1 VVTSATVAASAGFP
15 DHDPEVRI
23 HPDNAAYVL
32 FTSGSTGRP
41 KGVVVSHRSVVNHL
55 AWLQRTYRLEPG
67 DRVLHKTPAGFTVSV
82 WELFWPL
89 QAGATTVVAAAGGHR
104 DPAYL
109 VEVMKRHGVTTVHFV
124 PSMLETVLA
133 LGELPELK
141 RIFVGGEALT
151 RDLTDRLGSL
161 HYKYGSTEV
170 TCDAT
175 VWDGDPGDRP
185 LVPIG
190 TPIDN
195 AGVHVLDDRLRPV
208 PPGVPG
214 ELYVTGLP
222 LARGYVNAPALTA
235 ERFVADP
242 FGSGTRMYRTGDLA
256 RWDRHGRLHF
266 VCRAD
271 HQLNV
276 RGVRVEPGEIEAALV
291 AAPGV
296 EQAVVVL
303 RDDRLVGYVT
313 GDADPVRLRH
323 DLATRLPAHLVPA
336 VVVITEFPRTT
347 SGKIDR
353 AKLPAPQWA
362 VGSRAPENDTERAL
376 CALVAELLGLPEVG
390 AEDDFFALG
399 GHSLTAARLV
409 ARIRAELGG
418 TLTLRTV
425 FESPTVAGLATR
437 LHDAPDPLA
446 PLVKLRDGG
455 PVLFCVHP
463 LGGLS
468 WPYTRL
474 GGHGAFGLHG
484 LQADGLDGTGRLP
497 GSIAEMAARYV
508 ERIRAVQPD
517 GPYRIVGWSFG
528 GLVAHE
534 IAVQLRESGAEV
546 ALLALLD
553 PYPRDPDEGPRS
565 EPDLLDGVRVPQE
578 LADPRA
584 LRAAKAVFVNNDA
597 IAARH
602 VPRVFAGDV
611 VFVRATRLADGETP
625 RSPELW
631 RPHVTGHIDVHPV
644 EATHDGL
651 LDERPATE
659 IGGLLARL
667 IERTN
672 P

>member
-1 VVTSATVAASAGFP
+1 
-15 DHDPEVRI
+15 
-23 HPDNAAYVL
+23 
-32 FTSGSTGRP
+32 
-41 KGVVVSHRSVVNHL
+41 
-55 AWLQRTYRLEPG
+55 
-67 DRVLHKTPAGFTVSV
+67 
-82 WELFWPL
+82 
-89 QAGATTVVAAAGGHR
+89 
-104 DPAYL
+104 
-109 VEVMKRHGVTTVHFV
+109 
-124 PSMLETVLA
+124 
-133 LGELPELK
+133 
-141 RIFVGGEALT
+141 
-151 RDLTDRLGSL
+151 
-161 HYKYGSTEV
+161 
-170 TCDAT
+170 
-175 VWDGDPGDRP
+175 
-185 LVPIG
+185 
-190 TPIDN
+190 
-195 AGVHVLDDRLRPV
+195 
-208 PPGVPG
+208 
-214 ELYVTGLP
+214 
-222 LARGYVNAPALTA
+222 VNAPALTA